1 MLFAHG
7 ILKDAVHCTVY
18 SIHNNPVCLGQRLGE
33 TAYRQLQ
40 LLCHTGYQKHRPGQR
55 EGDIA
60 FLILCIYL
68 NFLIVCISLF
78 LLISLNMTS
87 GTS

>member
-1 MLFAHG
+1 MLFARA

-40 LLCHTGYQKHRPGQR
+40 LLRHTGYQKHRSGQ
-55 EGDIA
+55 
-60 FLILCIYL
+60 
-68 NFLIVCISLF
+68 
-78 LLISLNMTS
+78 
-87 GTS
+87 